1 MPGIMDMIRG
11 IGQSSGEKWGEI
23 DPTQVRS
30 GLLQGMNPTI
40 SGLSNVGNQYGA
52 QAGQQFGMQGQL
64 FGQGMGLMQGDSPIL
79 QAMRQ
84 QQSGALGDIGA
95 QQNLQQQRTLSAR
108 GMGGGGLRNALA
120 AGTESRL
127 GEQASQGLLGIQ
139 KYGLEAGGQMAQ
151 LGQGYGQIG
160 MQGLQGQGNA
170 LGSLGAIQSQA
181 NQGGIAQ
188 MQTNAANKASYLQA
202 ETARKRAAKR
212 RRGGLL
218 GGVVGGIAGSLIP
231 GVGPALGY
239 SLGSSIGAG

>member
-1 MPGIMDMIRG
+1 VGR
-11 IGQSSGEKWGEI
+11 SSWGYV
-23 DPTQVRS
+23 DPTQVRANM
-30 GLLQGMNPTI
+30 LEGMNPTI
-40 SGLSNVGNQYGA
+40 QGLTGLGGEYGT
-52 QAGQQFGMQGQL
+52 QAGQQFDMQGQL

-84 QQSGALGDIGA
+84 QQAGALADVGA
-95 QQNLQQQRTLSAR
+95 QQNLQQNRALAAR
-108 GMGGGGLRNALA
+108 GMGGGGLSNILSQKTAS
-120 AGTESRL
+120 TM
-127 GEQASQGLLGIQ
+127 GEQSSQGLLGIQ
-139 KYGLEAGGQMAQ
+139 KFGLEAGGQMAQ
-151 LGQGYGQIG
+151 LGQGYGQVG

-181 NQGGIAQ
+181 NQGQIAQ

-202 ETARKRAAKR
+202 KAARERAAR
-212 RRGGLL
+212 QRRGGLL